1 MAMPLFIQSK
11 ADGYWDFFP
20 PSLDVLFLL
29 SPTVLLWIF
38 LCMTPGAHV
47 QELLRVDT

>member
-20 PSLDVLFLL
+20 QFGCFVFAIANK
-29 SPTVLLWIF
+29 LLWIF